1 MAKKT
6 KAAKTDDTTSSNGTK
21 EAKASDVKSCISRI
35 EALNDEKE
43 SARGAFMN
51 KCSKINDRISS
62 VVDEGSRKGLPSKV
76 VRACVRVRAKLQKA
90 RDEIAKLEAEEARL
104 VEEFLRKNDDPN
116 DLPLFSASASIPI
129 RARAG
134 EESAAALH

>member
-6 KAAKTDDTTSSNGTK
+6 KAKDDDGGGGTK
-21 EAKASDVKSCISRI
+21 EAKASDIKSCISRI
-35 EALNDEKE
+35 ESLHGEKE
-43 SARGAFMN
+43 SARGSYMN

-76 VRACVRVRAKLQKA
+76 LRACVRVRARLQKA

-104 VEEFLRKNDDPN
+104 VEEFLRKNDDPS
-116 DLPLFSASASIPI
+116 DLPLFSTGKSIPI

-134 EESAAALH
+134 EGEAATLQ

>member
-6 KAAKTDDTTSSNGTK
+6 KAAKADDGGDSGSTK

-43 SARGAFMN
+43 SARGAYMN
-51 KCSKINDRISS
+51 KCSKINDRIST

-104 VEEFLRKNDDPN
+104 VEEYLRKNDDPN
-116 DLPLFSASASIPI
+116 DLPLFSVGTSIPI

-134 EESAAALH
+134 DGEGATLQ